1 MEFYCT
7 EVDNKSYTTKQL
19 CYICEKLDGVYLR
32 RQELTDLWCI
42 SPQFPVHLSTPPLH
56 SKAVCTT
63 DNSEQCSC
71 PTRPDHP
78 PPLPTEVPPSID
90 IAEAGSVDKLKE
102 WILNYYES
110 TAFNTC
116 KHQPLHYMTGSPLQL
131 HVDPQ
136 ATPVACHKVVPIP
149 LHWRERVKA
158 DLERDVR
165 IGVLEKRE
173 NPVIQVQD
181 CLCVREETLG
191 T

>member
-1 MEFYCT
+1 MANPSAPHPMNGAGRFDLGVIGAVIMEFYCT

-42 SPQFPVHLSTPPLH
+42 SPQFPVPLSTPPLH

-90 IAEAGSVDKLKE
+90 ISEAGSVDKLKE

-136 ATPVACHKVVPIP
+136 ATPVAFQRGPQSI
-149 LHWRERVKA
+149 
-158 DLERDVR
+158 
-165 IGVLEKRE
+165 
-173 NPVIQVQD
+173 
-181 CLCVREETLG
+181 TLDRKG
-191 T
+191 QS

>member
-1 MEFYCT
+1 MEFSCNG
-7 EVDNKSYTTKQL
+7 VDNKSYTTKQL

-42 SPQFPVHLSTPPLH
+42 SPQFPVPLSTPPLH

-78 PPLPTEVPPSID
+78 PPLPTEVQPSID
-90 IAEAGSVDKLKE
+90 ISEAGSVDKLKE

-116 KHQPLHYMTGSPLQL
+116 KHQPLPLMQGPPL
-131 HVDPQ
+131 EFHVD
-136 ATPVACHKVVPIP
+136 K
-149 LHWRERVKA
+149 
-158 DLERDVR
+158 DVR
-165 IGVLEKRE
+165 PFVCHTPMAVPAHCEKQITPDWDRYVVLGVSEKGSSE
-173 NPVIQVQD
+173 YTGNMASYNGHNKKV
-181 CLCVREETLG
+181 
-191 T
+191 